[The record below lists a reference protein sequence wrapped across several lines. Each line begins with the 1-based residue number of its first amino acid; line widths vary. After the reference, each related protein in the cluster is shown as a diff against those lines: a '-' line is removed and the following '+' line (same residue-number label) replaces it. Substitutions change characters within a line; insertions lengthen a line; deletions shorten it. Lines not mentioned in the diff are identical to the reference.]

1 MMYSGKAIR
10 RLAGFF
16 GSRLYDEETGCL
28 LGKAFL
34 IPWRG
39 RVLIIG
45 YTGLVPLRPVA
56 RFDPR
61 LNYWKLTI
69 GFSAAREPDF
79 PRER

>member
-1 MMYSGKAIR
+1 MYSG
-10 RLAGFF
+10 RLVRWVASFLG
-16 GSRLYDEETGCL
+16 RHIHDEEDGCL
-28 LGKAFL
+28 LGRAFVVS
-34 IPWRG
+34 WRG

-45 YTGLVPLRPVA
+45 YTGLVPLRLVVC
-56 RFDPR
+56 RDQR